1 MIYQKTALQVYINI
15 LVIISTTKKGL
26 VLLAFPMPRM
36 IPSDLRITLI
46 IITTTTTTTTTTI
59 IIIIIIII
67 IITTTTKDELCFL
80 HLNFFTVHFFLT
92 SILNV

>member
-1 MIYQKTALQVYINI
+1 MICQKTALQVYINI

-46 IITTTTTTTTTTI
+46 IITTTTTTTI

-67 IITTTTKDELCFL
+67 TTTKDELCFL

>member
-15 LVIISTTKKGL
+15 LIIISTTKKGL

-46 IITTTTTTTTTTI
+46 IIIITTTTTTI
-59 IIIIIIII
+59 IIITI
-67 IITTTTKDELCFL
+67 TTTKDELCFL
-80 HLNFFTVHFFLT
+80 DLNFFTVHFFLT

>member
-1 MIYQKTALQVYINI
+1 MICQKTALQVYINI
-15 LVIISTTKKGL
+15 LIIISTTKKGL

-46 IITTTTTTTTTTI
+46 IITTTTI
-59 IIIIIIII
+59 IIIII
-67 IITTTTKDELCFL
+67 TTTKDELCFL

>member
-46 IITTTTTTTTTTI
+46 IITTTTTI

-67 IITTTTKDELCFL
+67 TTTKDELCFL

>member
-1 MIYQKTALQVYINI
+1 MICQKTALQVYTNI
-15 LVIISTTKKGL
+15 LIIISTTKKGL

-46 IITTTTTTTTTTI
+46 ITTTTTTTTI

-67 IITTTTKDELCFL
+67 TKDELCFL

>member
-46 IITTTTTTTTTTI
+46 IIITTTTTTI
-59 IIIIIIII
+59 IIITI
-67 IITTTTKDELCFL
+67 TTTKDELCFL
-80 HLNFFTVHFFLT
+80 DLNFFTVHFFLT

>member
-1 MIYQKTALQVYINI
+1 MICQKTALQVYINI
-15 LVIISTTKKGL
+15 LIIISTTKKGL

-46 IITTTTTTTTTTI
+46 IIITTTTTTI
-59 IIIIIIII
+59 IIITI
-67 IITTTTKDELCFL
+67 TTTKDELCFL
-80 HLNFFTVHFFLT
+80 DLNFFTVHFFFT

>member
-1 MIYQKTALQVYINI
+1 MICQKTALQVYINI
-15 LVIISTTKKGL
+15 LIIISTTKKGL

-46 IITTTTTTTTTTI
+46 IIITTTTTTI
-59 IIIIIIII
+59 IIITI
-67 IITTTTKDELCFL
+67 TTTKDELCFL
-80 HLNFFTVHFFLT
+80 DLNFFTVHFFLT

>member
-46 IITTTTTTTTTTI
+46 IITTTTTTI

-67 IITTTTKDELCFL
+67 IITTTKDELCFL

>member
-1 MIYQKTALQVYINI
+1 MICQKTALQVYINI

-46 IITTTTTTTTTTI
+46 IITTTTTT
-59 IIIIIIII
+59 II
-67 IITTTTKDELCFL
+67 IITITTTKDELCFL
-80 HLNFFTVHFFLT
+80 DLNFFTVHFFLT

>member
-46 IITTTTTTTTTTI
+46 IITTTTTT
-59 IIIIIIII
+59 II
-67 IITTTTKDELCFL
+67 IITITTTKDELCFL
-80 HLNFFTVHFFLT
+80 DLNFFTVHFFLT

>member
-1 MIYQKTALQVYINI
+1 MICQKTALQVYINI

-46 IITTTTTTTTTTI
+46 IIITTTTTTI
-59 IIIIIIII
+59 IIITI
-67 IITTTTKDELCFL
+67 TTTKDELCFL
-80 HLNFFTVHFFLT
+80 DLNFFTVHFFLT

>member
-46 IITTTTTTTTTTI
+46 IIITTTTTTI

-67 IITTTTKDELCFL
+67 TTTKDELCFL

>member
-59 IIIIIIII
+59 IIII
-67 IITTTTKDELCFL
+67 TTKDELCFL

>member
-1 MIYQKTALQVYINI
+1 MICQKTALQVYINI

-46 IITTTTTTTTTTI
+46 IITTTT
-59 IIIIIIII
+59 IIIII